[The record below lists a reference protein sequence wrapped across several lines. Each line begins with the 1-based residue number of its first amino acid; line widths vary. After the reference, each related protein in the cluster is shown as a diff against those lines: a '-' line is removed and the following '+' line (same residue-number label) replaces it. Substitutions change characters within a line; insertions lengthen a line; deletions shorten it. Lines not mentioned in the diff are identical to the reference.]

1 MARREINV
9 FGASFLDLL
18 AGALGAVLILYI
30 IVPKLEITVEE
41 FEEQQKLSEEIDKMG
56 LTIAEIS
63 EMIPAED
70 LEAIQQQLQQIEDA
84 KNQLQQQVQQTQQQL
99 SQSQQQ
105 LSQSKQQVENLRPYK
120 DWMDTCGF
128 TPNDP
133 CPVKAAADVDVGFSF
148 QGKKIVFIIDVSGSM
163 EEEDRIGQVK
173 AGIKM
178 LLSTMGSDYEIDI
191 LSYTNLIQNQGDP
204 DNIIIDPLWR
214 QLTMLNP
221 LNRDK
226 AYSFLNT
233 LIPDGGTPTGTVLQY
248 VFQNY
253 SNATDIMLLTDGSP
267 SDFSTDEII
276 ADVARMNSKGI
287 RVNCIGV
294 GNDFVDN
301 PTNPNVIFLKE
312 LANQN
317 NGFFIGF

>member
-99 SQSQQQ
+99 SQS
-105 LSQSKQQVENLRPYK
+105 KQQVENLKPYK

-163 EEEDRIGQVK
+163 EEQDRIGQVK

-204 DNIIIDPLWR
+204 DNIIIDPLWQ
-214 QLTMLNP
+214 QLTTLNP

-233 LIPDGGTPTGTVLQY
+233 LVPDGGTPTGTVLQY

-253 SNATDIMLLTDGSP
+253 SNATDIMLLTDGTP
-267 SDFSTDEII
+267 SDFSTEEII
-276 ADVARMNSKGI
+276 ADVARMNGLGI